1 MSQTIDLIDAGAH
14 NEEEIFR
21 ALLVPHRSLGK
32 MGFLVVMGALGISSF
47 VTGIFFL
54 MLGAWPVFGFFGLD
68 VLLVYIAFRLNY
80 RSARAHEE
88 VSISRIAL
96 QVRQVAPSGRS
107 KLHEFNPFWTRFLVS
122 RHSEIGIT
130 SMRVESRGKALTI
143 GSFLNPDDR
152 ESFASAFQRALAT
165 AKSR

>member
-1 MSQTIDLIDAGAH
+1 MSQTIDPIDAGSR
-14 NEEEIFR
+14 NEEEIFH

-32 MGFLVVMGALGISSF
+32 TGFILVMAALGLSSF

-80 RSARAHEE
+80 RSARSHEE

-107 KLHEFNPFWTRFLVS
+107 KLHEFNPFWTRFHVA

-130 SMRVESRGKALTI
+130 SMRVESRGKTVAI

-152 ESFASAFQRALAT
+152 ESFACAFQAALAT

>member
-1 MSQTIDLIDAGAH
+1 MSQTIDPIDAGAP
-14 NEEEIFR
+14 NEEEIFS

-32 MGFLVVMGALGISSF
+32 TGFLLLMATLGISSF

-80 RSARAHEE
+80 RSGRAHEE
-88 VSISRIAL
+88 VRISRIAL

-107 KLHEFNPFWTRFLVS
+107 RLHEFNPFWTRFSVA

-130 SMRVESRGKALTI
+130 SMQVESRGKALTI
-143 GSFLNPDDR
+143 GAFLNPDDR
-152 ESFASAFQRALAT
+152 ETFASAFQTALAAAT
-165 AKSR
+165 SR